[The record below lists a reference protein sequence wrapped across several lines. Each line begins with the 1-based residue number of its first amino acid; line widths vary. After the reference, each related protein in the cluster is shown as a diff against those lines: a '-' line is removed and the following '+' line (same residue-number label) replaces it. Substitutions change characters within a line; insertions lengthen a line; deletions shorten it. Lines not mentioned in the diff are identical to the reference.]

1 MTNLAQLKK
10 AVELLTLKEAVVA
23 PKNFEEARQRKFHFW
38 ETQPV
43 PKFGRD
49 LGSFSHFLWKYFLMY
64 SFILTLDLK
73 KKKNPFEFF
82 AFLLLTYGFLKFF
95 VCLRPVS

>member
-10 AVELLTLKEAVVA
+10 AVEMLTLKEAVVA

-49 LGSFSHFLWKYFLMY
+49 LGSFSLEIFVDLQCYVDFG
-64 SFILTLDLK
+64 LK
-73 KKKNPFEFF
+73 KKKENSF
-82 AFLLLTYGFLKFF
+82 
-95 VCLRPVS
+95 